1 MAFGFENVQLRQLNE
16 RKGSDGMKKKLS
28 VKRIFLI
35 SLAVFLV
42 GLMLAS
48 FIAVNGGKTEMRR
61 LYVMTDRGVGISLE
75 VYKPVTATRE
85 NPAPAVMLIPGGN
98 ASVEYMSDA
107 GLELARRGI
116 VAIGIEPYTIGRS
129 DVEKDNEGLGSV
141 DVTDYVYGLDFIDTN
156 NIGYIGWSMGASR
169 VNAALYVPDPTGA
182 TTIDKDGNEV
192 PKTVIRDGVKGVMY
206 VGAGGLLSSEY
217 QINSALFMGEWD
229 NLYRGDR
236 RDMYKNPQYAGA
248 LGLEEFEFWKWY
260 GDPASGTGRIYY
272 EGWTGHTI
280 GLSSYSFVRA
290 ACDFYTTTFG
300 MSNDFPILYIWKE
313 VGTALAFAAIIV
325 AMICLVLMLVDLDFF
340 KKDLVVPDRTILQ
353 ASPKKWVILLGLILP
368 ALFGVA
374 TAAWAVPTGQGILN
388 KWVSQDLVHGTNI
401 QNANGLVFWLCCLQL
416 FGLALWALIN
426 FGIMKTDKTAIREHI
441 TLPGTRKGRMLLKV
455 LLLSF
460 ISLLGIY
467 FIVTFGEQ
475 LFAIS
480 PRFWKVK
487 LNSLT
492 KLRMEKFLT
501 YFPLYLI
508 PFLVAN
514 YLHTTSYYVENK
526 PVRSTVLFWLAN
538 GLPPMLFLV
547 YAYGQIALFHTTP
560 ITSLGMS
567 RANGSLVD
575 AAIMMIPV
583 GILAST
589 LYRKTKNFY
598 LPAVFNAMF
607 FTWMSVATDLIYIG
621 A

>member
-1 MAFGFENVQLRQLNE
+1 
-16 RKGSDGMKKKLS
+16 MKKKLPIRVIS
-28 VKRIFLI
+28 LI
-35 SLAVFLV
+35 SLAAFLA
-42 GLMLAS
+42 GLLLAS
-48 FIAVNGGKTEMRR
+48 FISTSGGRTEMRR
-61 LYVMTDRGVGISLE
+61 LSVMTDRGVAISLE
-75 VYKPVTATRE
+75 VYKPVTATRDH
-85 NPAPAVMLIPGGN
+85 PAPAVMLIPGGN

-141 DVTDYVYGLDFIDTN
+141 DVTDYVYGLDFIDTD

-169 VNAALYVPDPTGA
+169 VNAALYVPDPSGE
-182 TTIDKDGNEV
+182 TTTDENGNEV
-192 PKTVIRDGVKGVMY
+192 VKNVVRDGVKGVMY

-217 QINSALFMGEWD
+217 EINSALFMGEWD

-236 RDMYKNPQYAGA
+236 REMYKNPQYAGA
-248 LGLEEFEFWKWY
+248 LGLEEFEFWNWY
-260 GDPASGTGRIYY
+260 GDPANGTGRIYY

-280 GLSSYSFVRA
+280 GLSSYSFVKA

-300 MSNDFPILYIWKE
+300 LSNDAPILYVWKE
-313 VGTALAFAAIIV
+313 FGTALAFVAVIV
-325 AMICLVLMLVDLDFF
+325 LMICLVLMLVDLDFF
-340 KKDLVVPDRTILQ
+340 KKDLVTPKRTVLQ
-353 ASPKKWVILLGLILP
+353 ASPKKWLVLLGLLLP

-374 TAAWAVPTGQGILN
+374 IAAWAVPTGQGILN
-388 KWVSQDLVHGTNI
+388 NWVSQDLIHGTNI

-416 FGLALWALIN
+416 FGLALWAVIN
-426 FGIMKTDKTAIREHI
+426 FVITKTDKTALKEQI
-441 TLPGTRKGRMLLKV
+441 TLPGVRKGRMFLKV

-460 ISLLGIY
+460 VALLGIY

-475 LFAIS
+475 LFGIS
-480 PRFWKVK
+480 PRFWKVQI
-487 LNSLT
+487 NSLT

-508 PFLVAN
+508 PFLIAN
-514 YLHTTSYYVENK
+514 YLHSTSYYLENK

-589 LYRKTKNFY
+589 LYKKTKNFY

-607 FTWMSVATDLIYIG
+607 FTWMSVATDLIFVG
-621 A
+621 K